1 MKLPPDVEFHEDIRL
16 LVYRPRGLV
25 NKAAVNKI
33 ISVVGE
39 LETTL
44 QEPFNRFSD
53 TVAADAVDLNF
64 EHIIRVSLYRRLFY
78 VNRPPIKSAI
88 LATDGTLIHYGKVH
102 ALLTQGSPINVR
114 VFQDRKEAAK
124 WLGVPIEL
132 LVAKA
137 SGGSG
142 GQPQKPNM
150 KTKHPRHRLFL
161 LEAISQNCNAVAT
174 ALCRRAPVG
183 NSIEAPRH
191 SEATATFIRP
201 SCLCCGR
208 WLGASHFGHADR
220 SVRRCDSTR
229 TRGRS
234 GYR

>member
-25 NKAAVNKI
+25 NREVVNKI
-33 ISVVGE
+33 ISVIGE

-78 VNRPPIKSAI
+78 GNRPPIKSAI
-88 LATDGTLIHYGKVH
+88 LATDATLIHYGKVH

-114 VFQDRKEAAK
+114 VFQDRQEAAQ
-124 WLGVPIEL
+124 WLNVPIER

-137 SGGSG
+137 SGGSD
-142 GQPQKPNM
+142 
-150 KTKHPRHRLFL
+150 
-161 LEAISQNCNAVAT
+161 EAN
-174 ALCRRAPVG
+174 RR
-183 NSIEAPRH
+183 NQ
-191 SEATATFIRP
+191 T
-201 SCLCCGR
+201 
-208 WLGASHFGHADR
+208 
-220 SVRRCDSTR
+220 
-229 TRGRS
+229 
-234 GYR
+234 